1 LNSRIFRLG
10 YGAGAGR
17 TDIRS
22 GDAVSAT
29 AVPQLEQVE
38 DYVPHVAVV
47 WSHIR
52 GLLGVRDLDAYQGV

>member
-1 LNSRIFRLG
+1 LNLRIFRLG

-29 AVPQLEQVE
+29 AVQLEQVE